1 MFPISWWLWYTN
13 LGNHRGNPIERYTS
27 SEWLW
32 GPPYWETTRWITHPH
47 WWDSS
52 VMFHTIITPI
62 ANLNRPKILIWHKK
76 ILIDVYIYIYIY
88 IYIPMIFP
96 LNHPFF
102 NPHKTP
108 CLVRVRP
115 GRELHYGSSQ
125 WVSNGR
131 FTTGWA
137 GDIWDIARI

>member
-1 MFPISWWLWYTN
+1 MLSIF
-13 LGNHRGNPIERYTS
+13 
-27 SEWLW
+27 
-32 GPPYWETTRWITHPH
+32 
-47 WWDSS
+47 
-52 VMFHTIITPI
+52 
-62 ANLNRPKILIWHKK
+62 IL
-76 ILIDVYIYIYIY
+76 Y

-102 NPHKTP
+102 NPHKTHHKTP

-115 GRELHYGSSQ
+115 GRELHYGSPQ